1 MFAYI
6 CGTDIQIKAELHSK
20 RLRFNCS
27 NPVLPLGT
35 TVHIISMLLS
45 KLSFFDRCILY
56 GKNMLTHKRS
66 GIIDNIFLLVIVE
79 VVTMTIKSNCKT
91 F

>member
-6 CGTDIQIKAELHSK
+6 CGKDIQIKAELHSKRLHSK

-45 KLSFFDRCILY
+45 KLSFFDRCIWKEHADSQKVRDYLQH
-56 GKNMLTHKRS
+56 LTISH
-66 GIIDNIFLLVIVE
+66 
-79 VVTMTIKSNCKT
+79 C
-91 F
+91 